1 MENKSMKKW
10 SSRSLSVR
18 VTNRVCGRVDVH
30 KNISQEEAEW
40 IAVNPNLDV
49 EYIDFSRQSRERDE

>member
-1 MENKSMKKW
+1 MKKW